1 MIQALHYFSAS
12 RDTGRSE
19 EKHQI
24 KFTKLVG
31 LAQKPIPNQN
41 LKSGNCSYARTY
53 VARNTALSIR
63 ITITIRTCP
72 RVDKSVTSSE
82 ELKRRKQSGQM

>member
-1 MIQALHYFSAS
+1 MTQALHYFSAS

-41 LKSGNCSYARTY
+41 LKSGNCSTTSGS
-53 VARNTALSIR
+53 V
-63 ITITIRTCP
+63 
-72 RVDKSVTSSE
+72 VTS
-82 ELKRRKQSGQM
+82 